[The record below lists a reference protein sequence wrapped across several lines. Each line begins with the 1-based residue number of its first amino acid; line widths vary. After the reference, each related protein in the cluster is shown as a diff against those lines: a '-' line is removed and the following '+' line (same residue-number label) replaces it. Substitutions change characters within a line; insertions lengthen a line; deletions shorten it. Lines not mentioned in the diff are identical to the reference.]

1 MLAAGTLRFT
11 DAPDTRAEIAD
22 GARDPKS
29 PKPTRQNDATRGK
42 TLRKPLRLGDDDAED
57 DSSRL
62 RELTTPDA
70 APEPATNARVGDD
83 ARRSFRATWNARG
96 VEDAFEDSEETAAT
110 TKTKTKTRA
119 DSAEEDDLADDDDFY
134 VPEKKRRRSRRFFD
148 DDEKDSARTASGVGS
163 ETMNASDS
171 DGHVSKRHVA
181 LTRDLVTRDLSSL
194 REWTRQLREYRRLF
208 AEDGVN
214 DDAAEKKASAFL
226 REHLRRADAVVD
238 EIIVRRDALAK
249 QTRDAMLSVSSDY
262 DEMTI
267 RAGGAHD
274 PRATLHA
281 RASRLVRKLQLFDAE
296 AFAALSDVAEAQTR
310 RFFEPLREVSAS
322 MFARFLKSKFS
333 GPGCSEDRAV
343 DFAAIGRAGARLERR
358 KNAGAGSGTSSGLGF
373 GRALRVDAVG
383 SAGAFGA
390 AAKNKNTE
398 RDDEAMRLPTGPDDG
413 VFRRDGGG
421 GGGGGSGWT
430 EFGVARRSRRAVR
443 ANGARGPIARPELD
457 DGLAHARREA
467 DVREAR
473 ARARR
478 LATSLKA
485 SGARGFFGDGGVAFD
500 ARSFARTVES
510 VFDVASLVAGGEAA
524 LEMNEA
530 GDDLRVRAVDPN
542 AETRDTNDTQHTRR
556 DDDDDRGAFV
566 LRLDLATWRALGGF
580 ADPGET
586 RTKRDAN
593 KTPRTSKSAK
603 KSRVDDRSGED
614 EDEDEDEAYGFG
626 FGFGLDDD
634 EDEDAYDAY
643 DDDDDASEKR
653 RDDDLGVVS
662 FEPAWL
668 FSDGVRM
675 RGIMPLGADPFE
687 ALLDDDFDAARRAHH
702 SLNLAP
708 REGAI
713 VAGMAYVYREGFMD
727 ETFFRNWASD
737 MLVTFYHFSLAATE
751 GGPAHAL
758 ATRAVWRVARHWLES
773 NPEMPAGSTS
783 EDVLFFNEGC
793 YVLKKLGIPHERLAR
808 QLETHMARFD
818 SRDYFRGLDLSK
830 PDSYRVKPESVKET
844 APPVNVSHGA
854 NDGFEFE
861 DTKEGVLDEAANV
874 TSFLSPRSAKKKG
887 SSSSGS
893 KKKKTPG
900 SGANAKSR
908 ARLVS
913 RPRRLLDVG
922 DGDVKKFNTAL
933 IWSFFFKE
941 SGAEEKTFD
950 AFDACEEVVH
960 EPLWRGDKA
969 DAIRAAADAEVDL
982 RHALSLH
989 PDDARAALDFDD
1001 VCYFVTHKIFVATN
1015 WGLKRLRKEEWIHER
1030 AFLKTHLPYA
1040 MTGAKH
1046 GYGDV
1051 HLVGE
1056 FVQCLRCFDDVA
1068 RVDADVAEATRWM
1081 FSRQNKATGGW
1092 EVLDADFK
1100 NSYHATICALGA
1112 LLTPKMR
1119 GVAEKVKKSDFVL
1132 TKTKAKSANAPSE
1145 ETALRRSARSV
1156 ARVSATEA
1164 ETRKR
1169 RAAWDAARTRPW
1181 ETAKRRKRF
1190 AA

>member
-1 MLAAGTLRFT
+1 MLDAGTLRFT
-11 DAPDTRAEIAD
+11 DAPDTRAEIEH
-22 GARDPKS
+22 GARDSKS
-29 PKPTRQNDATRGK
+29 PKPTRKNDATSEK
-42 TLRKPLRLGDDDAED
+42 KSELLQKPPLILGDDTASPD

-62 RELTTPDA
+62 RLSLTTPDA
-70 APEPATNARVGDD
+70 APEPATNVRTLVGD
-83 ARRSFRATWNARG
+83 AHVRRSSQSMWDARG
-96 VEDAFEDSEETAAT
+96 VEDAFDDSEENAT
-110 TKTKTKTRA
+110 TTTTARLNS
-119 DSAEEDDLADDDDFY
+119 SAEDEY
-134 VPEKKRRRSRRFFD
+134 SVEKYS
-148 DDEKDSARTASGVGS
+148 KDSAVLTASGTAS
-163 ETMNASDS
+163 ETTEEA
-171 DGHVSKRHVA
+171 DGANVSNETRFV
-181 LTRDLVTRDLSSL
+181 TRDLVTRDLSSL
-194 REWTRQLREYRRLF
+194 REWTRELRNYQRAF

-214 DDAAEKKASAFL
+214 DDAAEKKAGAFL
-226 REHLRRADAVVD
+226 REHLARADAVVD
-238 EIIVRRDALAK
+238 EIVKRRDALAK
-249 QTRDAMLSVSSDY
+249 QTRDAMREGLSSDAS
-262 DEMTI
+262 MTI
-267 RAGGAHD
+267 LNGTAHD
-274 PRATLHA
+274 PNATLHT
-281 RASRLVRKLQLFDAE
+281 RKSRLLRKLQLFDAE

-310 RFFEPLREVSAS
+310 RFFEPLREVSGS

-358 KNAGAGSGTSSGLGF
+358 AGAGSGTSSGLGF
-373 GRALRVDAVG
+373 GRVLCVNAVG

-390 AAKNKNTE
+390 AAKRKNTE
-398 RDDEAMRLPTGPDDG
+398 RDDEAMRLATDPDDG
-413 VFRRDGGG
+413 VFRRDGGKKETR
-421 GGGGGSGWT
+421 GGGGSGWT
-430 EFGVARRSRRAVR
+430 EFGVARRSRRAVN
-443 ANGARGPIARPELD
+443 ASGARGPIARPEVD
-457 DGLAHARREA
+457 DGLAHARKEA

-485 SGARGFFGDGGVAFD
+485 SGARDFLRDGGVVFD
-500 ARSFARTVES
+500 SSSFARTVES
-510 VFDVASLVAGGEAA
+510 VFDVASLVAGGEAS
-524 LEMNEA
+524 LEVNEA

-542 AETRDTNDTQHTRR
+542 AGTHDAHETTHGVARR
-556 DDDDDRGAFV
+556 DDDENRGAFV
-566 LRLDLATWRALGGF
+566 LRLDLATWRAMGGCSDSGD
-580 ADPGET
+580 ARAEKK
-586 RTKRDAN
+586 RTNASRVK
-593 KTPRTSKSAK
+593 KT
-603 KSRVDDRSGED
+603 RVDDGNGVDDD
-614 EDEDEDEAYGFG
+614 EDDTYGFG
-626 FGFGLDDD
+626 FGFDDD
-634 EDEDAYDAY
+634 DDFPDAY
-643 DDDDDASEKR
+643 DDDVDDDVDASGEDDAVKKKR
-653 RDDDLGVVS
+653 KRVS
-662 FEPAWL
+662 FEPACL

-758 ATRAVWRVARHWLES
+758 ATRAVWRVARAWLES
-773 NPEMPAGSTS
+773 NSEMPAGSTS

-793 YVLKKLGIPHERLAR
+793 YVLKQLGIPHDRLAR
-808 QLETHMARFD
+808 QLETHMARFE
-818 SRDYFRGLDLSK
+818 SRDYFRGLDLAK
-830 PDSYRVKPESVKET
+830 PDSYRVKLESVKET
-844 APPVNVSHGA
+844 APPVNG
-854 NDGFEFE
+854 E
-861 DTKEGVLDEAANV
+861 DTKDEVLDEAANM
-874 TSFLSPRSAKKKG
+874 SQDLLPPKKSGAKKKG
-887 SSSSGS
+887 SSGS
-893 KKKKTPG
+893 KKAIAKKG
-900 SGANAKSR
+900 I
-908 ARLVS
+908 ARNTLVS

-941 SGAEEKTFD
+941 SGAEEKTFMTD
-950 AFDACEEVVH
+950 AGEETQGAVH

-1068 RVDADVAEATRWM
+1068 RVDPDVAEATRWM
-1081 FSRQNKATGGW
+1081 CSRQNKATGGW

-1119 GVAEKVKKSDFVL
+1119 GVAEKAKKALYEDFSISSNRW
-1132 TKTKAKSANAPSE
+1132 KTKARESAAE
-1145 ETALRRSARSV
+1145 TTALRRSARSV
-1156 ARVSATEA
+1156 EKVSVTEA
-1164 ETRKR
+1164 ETRER

-1190 AA
+1190 